1 MTDYKP
7 KIVSLFSGCGGMDLG
22 FRAEGYETVWANDFF
37 KEAVLTYKKNI
48 GEEIV
53 LGDITKID
61 PYTDESIPD
70 CDLVVGGFPCQD
82 FSIIGQRKGLHA
94 DRGNLF
100 KNLAQFIDAKKP
112 KAFVAEN
119 VPGILSANKGAA
131 VEYILDTFR
140 NIQPGYVVQYKVINF
155 ADYGVPQTRKR
166 CIFVGVRADIDFN
179 FRFPDPTHGKNADR
193 PWVTAGEALDGVE
206 KIVPNNELHES
217 SKREKAILELIPP
230 GGNWRCLPSDHPY
243 NGTASGYGNMYSRS
257 LRDRPAFTLT
267 ATGGGGQPV
276 IISANRASLPIVNG
290 RGSRLSRTILFSSA
304 GIPASG
310 NRSATRFHR
319 RGFDRSRKRCSPC
332 SRVSALKRIR

>member
-37 KEAVLTYKKNI
+37 KEAVLTYRKNI

-166 CIFVGVRADIDFN
+166 CIFVGVRADVDFN

-230 GGNWRCLPSDHPY
+230 GGNWRYLPSDHPY
-243 NGTASGYGNMYSRS
+243 KGTASGYGNMYSRS

-267 ATGGGGQPV
+267 ATGGGD
-276 IISANRASLPIVNG
+276 
-290 RGSRLSRTILFSSA
+290 SRLSFQRTA
-304 GIPASG
+304 PAYQS
-310 NRSATRFHR
+310 
-319 RGFDRSRKRCSPC
+319 
-332 SRVSALKRIR
+332 